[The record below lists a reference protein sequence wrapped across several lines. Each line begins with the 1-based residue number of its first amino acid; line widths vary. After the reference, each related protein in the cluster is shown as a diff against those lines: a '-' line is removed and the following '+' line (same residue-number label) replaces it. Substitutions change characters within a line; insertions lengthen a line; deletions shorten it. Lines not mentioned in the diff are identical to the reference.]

1 MKIGTESLETTSKN
15 LNCALRRTNCICPW
29 NVAANTLVDNFV
41 VYQMI
46 NTNFVVA
53 KSGLRHDKN
62 DLLEY
67 IFSE

>member
-1 MKIGTESLETTSKN
+1 MKIGTESLETNDLQKLKLRSP
-15 LNCALRRTNCICPW
+15 LNCMYPW
-29 NVAANTLVDNFV
+29 NVAVNTLIDNFV

>member
-1 MKIGTESLETTSKN
+1 MY
-15 LNCALRRTNCICPW
+15 PW

-67 IFSE
+67 IFSEWL